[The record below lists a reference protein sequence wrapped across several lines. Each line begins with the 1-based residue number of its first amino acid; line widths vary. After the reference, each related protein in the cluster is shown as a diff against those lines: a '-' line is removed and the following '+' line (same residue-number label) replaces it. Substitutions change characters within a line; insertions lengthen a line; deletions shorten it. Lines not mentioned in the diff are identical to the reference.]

1 MNSTEKSYIFALLS
15 VLLWSTVATAFKISL
30 QYLDFIQL
38 IFYASVVTVICL
50 LIILTARGKINE
62 IFRQSRKQLLYSL
75 LLGFLNPFLYYLVL
89 FRAYSLL
96 PAQLA
101 QPLNMVW
108 PIVLTLLSVPIL
120 KQKIGKWS
128 IAGLFI
134 SFTGVIFISSQG
146 GLEGFKNTSFFGVI
160 LALGSSVFW
169 ALYWILSV
177 RDKRD
182 GVLKLFLSFVSGL
195 IFLSLAMAFYSDFRI
210 EFKSGLY
217 AAAYVGIFETGITYI
232 IWLKA
237 MQLSTN
243 NAKTG
248 NLIFLTPFISLFFI
262 RFILKET
269 LFMTTFIGL
278 IFIVA
283 GIFVQQL
290 DKKGKVINE

>member
-1 MNSTEKSYIFALLS
+1 MNSTRKSYLFAIFS
-15 VLLWSTVATAFKISL
+15 VVMWSTVATAFKIAL
-30 QYLDFIQL
+30 RYLDFIQL

-50 LIILTARGKINE
+50 SIILAVQGKIND
-62 IFRQSRKQLLYSL
+62 IFRQSRKQIIYSL

-108 PIVLTLLSVPIL
+108 PVVLTLLSVPL
-120 KQKIGKWS
+120 LNQKIGKWS
-128 IAGLFI
+128 LAGLFV

-146 GLEGFKNTSFFGVI
+146 GTEGFRNTSFLGVI
-160 LALGSSVFW
+160 LALGSSFFW
-169 ALYWILSV
+169 SLYWILNV

-182 GVLKLFLSFVSGL
+182 GIIKLFLSFISGL
-195 IFLSLAMAFYSDFRI
+195 VFLTVFMILYSGFRV
-210 EFKSGLY
+210 EFKFGLY

-232 IWLKA
+232 LWMKA

-243 NAKTG
+243 NAKIG

-262 RFILKET
+262 RFI
-269 LFMTTFIGL
+269 
-278 IFIVA
+278 
-283 GIFVQQL
+283 
-290 DKKGKVINE
+290 